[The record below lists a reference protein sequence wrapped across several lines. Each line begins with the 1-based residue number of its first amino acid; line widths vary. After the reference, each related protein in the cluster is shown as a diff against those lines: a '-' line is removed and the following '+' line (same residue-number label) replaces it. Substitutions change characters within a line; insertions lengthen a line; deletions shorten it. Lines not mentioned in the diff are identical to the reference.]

1 MARKAEIKNLKKA
14 ADRIKKAV
22 ENKEKII
29 LYGDSDLDG
38 VTSVVMLKETIQNLG
53 GQVTAVFFPDREN
66 DGYGITKSALKEL
79 EKFAP
84 AVFVSMDL
92 GISNFEEA
100 KIAKEMGFE
109 LIIIDHH
116 QILDGLPD
124 ASIIVDPK
132 RDDENYP
139 FQGFATAGIVFRLS
153 QLTLGK
159 SFSESLRNSFLELT
173 ALATIADMMPVEE
186 DNKVFI
192 DEGLNALRNTFRPA
206 INAFFDILESKS
218 NIQKIISA
226 LNTCEMIDHVNKAYL
241 LLVSSDI
248 EEAKKMASDLLQRDG
263 DEKTRIKEII
273 REVEGRLENKSEDV
287 IFEGDALWRLVFAG
301 AVASNICQKYQKPT
315 FVFKKGEH
323 ESCGS
328 VRVPKGLNSV
338 DAMASCSSLLIT
350 YGGHPPA
357 SGFRLKNENLEKFK
371 QCLSEYFKKLK

>member
-1 MARKAEIKNLKKA
+1 MAGKREIKNLKKA
-14 ADRIKKAV
+14 AERIKKAV
-22 ENKEKII
+22 EKKERII

-38 VTSVVMLKETIQNLG
+38 VASVVILKETIQNLG

-66 DGYGITKSALKEL
+66 DGYGITKKGLKDL

-84 AVFVSMDL
+84 ALFVSMDL

-100 KIAKEMGFE
+100 KMAKEMGFD
-109 LIIIDHH
+109 LVIIDHH

-132 RDDENYP
+132 QDGDGYP
-139 FQGFATAGIVFRLS
+139 FKGFANAGIVFRLS
-153 QLTLGK
+153 QLILGK
-159 SFSESLRNSFLELT
+159 NFSESVRNSFLELT

-186 DNKVFI
+186 DNKGFI

-206 INAFFDILESKS
+206 INAFFEILESKS

-226 LNTCEMIDHVNKAYL
+226 LNTCEMVDHVNEAYL
-241 LLVSSDI
+241 LLTSPDI
-248 EEAKKMASDLLQRDG
+248 VEAKKIAANLLQRDQE
-263 DEKTRIKEII
+263 EKTRIKEII
-273 REVEGRLENKSEDV
+273 REVEGRINNQSENI

-315 FVFKKGEH
+315 FIFKKGED

-328 VRVPKGLNSV
+328 VRVPKDLNSV
-338 DAMASCSSLLIT
+338 DAMATCSSLLIT

-357 SGFRLKNENLEKFK
+357 SGFRIKNDNLERFK
-371 QCLSEYFKKLK
+371 NCLSEYFKKQK